1 MQCNRRECGET
12 LAGQEFVVTVCGHA
26 FCSACQVETL
36 ERACCEACG
45 QGLTDDDV
53 EVCSPI
59 PRGNAGSLA
68 LCGHDV
74 NTILAIAARAITF
87 AEGQQQLRYA
97 RAQETSEDLARRN
110 SKLSSALMEMQAK
123 QATRV

>member
-87 AEGQQQLRYA
+87 AEGQQVGHVVKLRA
-97 RAQETSEDLARRN
+97 CSDGLRA
-110 SKLSSALMEMQAK
+110 M
-123 QATRV
+123 